1 MEKRKEMEVEM
12 KEKEKEEEN
21 LGVNSVK
28 ENGEMQ
34 GRKVK
39 TWEE

>member
-12 KEKEKEEEN
+12 KEEEEEEN
-21 LGVNSVK
+21 LGVKSIK

-39 TWEE
+39 TWKE

>member
-1 MEKRKEMEVEM
+1 M
-12 KEKEKEEEN
+12 KEKGEEN

-34 GRKVK
+34 GRKVE

>member
-12 KEKEKEEEN
+12 KEKGEEN
-21 LGVNSVK
+21 LGVKSVK
-28 ENGEMQ
+28 ENSEMQ

>member
-1 MEKRKEMEVEM
+1 MEKRKAMEVEM
-12 KEKEKEEEN
+12 KERGEEN